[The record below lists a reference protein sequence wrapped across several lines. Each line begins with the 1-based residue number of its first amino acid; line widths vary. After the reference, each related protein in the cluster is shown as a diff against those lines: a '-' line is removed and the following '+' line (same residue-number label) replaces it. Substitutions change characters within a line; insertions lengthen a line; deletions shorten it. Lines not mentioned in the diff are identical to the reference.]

1 MVGAVQA
8 DAPDVSLHL
17 PGLPYRPWFPG
28 TSMYLIRSFL
38 HAKPSM

>member
-8 DAPDVSLHL
+8 DAPDVPLHL
-17 PGLPYRPWFPG
+17 LGLPYRPWFPG

-38 HAKPSM
+38 RAKPSM